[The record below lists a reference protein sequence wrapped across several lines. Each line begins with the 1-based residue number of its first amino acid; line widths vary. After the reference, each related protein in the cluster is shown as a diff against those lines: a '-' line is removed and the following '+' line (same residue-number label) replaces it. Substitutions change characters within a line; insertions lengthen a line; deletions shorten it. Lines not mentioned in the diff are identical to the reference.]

1 VDVSLVSDG
10 IKRVTETGIETTDG
24 DHHALDVL
32 ILATGFK
39 SNELLSPMQIVGLG
53 GQELASV
60 WGDAANAYKGTSMP
74 GFPNLFCL
82 YGPNTNIVHGGSI
95 IYQIECQSHYVL
107 QCLTLLVSSDIKA
120 LDVREEIN
128 EEYNKA
134 VQATSEQL
142 AWGHPSV
149 ESCYKN
155 QSGQVI
161 NNSPFSLQKFW
172 AVTHD
177 LEPSD
182 YRLLRTGSN
191 L

>member
-1 VDVSLVSDG
+1 VADG
-10 IKRVTETGIETTDG
+10 IARITETGIETSNG
-24 DHHALDVL
+24 DHHPIDVL

-39 SNELLSPMQIVGLG
+39 SNELLSPMQVLGLG
-53 GQELASV
+53 GQDLATV

-95 IYQIECQSHYVL
+95 IYQIECQIHYVM
-107 QCLTLLVSSDIKA
+107 QCLTLLVSNDINA

-128 EEYNKA
+128 DQYNKE
-134 VQATSEQL
+134 VQAISGQL

-149 ESCYKN
+149 ESWYKN

-182 YRLLRTGSN
+182 YKLLRAGSN
-191 L
+191 S